1 MPKMTEDQI
10 AKRENAIVLLE
21 QVKTALNEL
30 IPEGYEIPTR
40 YMIAECSRWVKCFEY
55 SVKYAKAQNSNN
67 KELK

>member
-10 AKRENAIVLLE
+10 AKREKAIVLLE

-30 IPEGYEIPTR
+30 TPEGYEIPAR
-40 YMIAECSRWVKCFEY
+40 YMIAECGRWVRCFEDT
-55 SVKYAKAQNSNN
+55 VKYAKAQNSNN